1 MNSIRLVADE
11 RPSGGVGA
19 IVPLILPA
27 AQPHY
32 RRRAAR
38 LRQLAEGHPMADYL
52 RFAAGIAEAQQQAAQ
67 ALPLPEALAAGLPAR
82 LGGARPPLE
91 AAGLP
96 RERHWRELLQ
106 ALFEQLRDT
115 SPTPAVAQTLAG
127 LRGCDATALE
137 KLADALL
144 AGDYARVG
152 SDRALFLWAALS
164 LYWRQMAARL
174 PAAGRAGVGEGR
186 QFCPVCGSAPV
197 ASVIRGGAQSGLRY
211 LHCGLCES
219 RWHMV
224 RTKCSN
230 CEEGG
235 RLDYWSLD
243 SEQAAIRAES
253 CGDCH
258 GYLKVLHEDRDP
270 QLEVIADDL
279 ASLAL
284 DAEVERQ
291 GFSRSGLNP
300 FLFPG

>member
-11 RPSGGVGA
+11 KPSGGVGA
-19 IVPLILPA
+19 IVPLILPDLKNR
-27 AQPHY
+27 Y
-32 RRRAAR
+32 GRRAAR

-52 RFAAGIAEAQQQAAQ
+52 RFAAGIAEAQQQVAE
-67 ALPLPEALAAGLPAR
+67 ALPLPAALVATLPAR
-82 LGGARPPLE
+82 LGGPLPPLE
-91 AAGLP
+91 ATSLP
-96 RERHWRELLQ
+96 HERHWRELLQ
-106 ALFEQLRDT
+106 GLLERLPAAAN
-115 SPTPAVAQTLAG
+115 PAVAHTLTG
-127 LRGCDATALE
+127 LRGCDGIALE
-137 KLADALL
+137 RLADALL
-144 AGDYARVG
+144 AGDYLVVG
-152 SDRALFLWAALS
+152 SDRAPFLWAALS
-164 LYWRQMAARL
+164 LYWTQLAAQL
-174 PAAGRAGVGEGR
+174 PASGQARVGEGR
-186 QFCPVCGSAPV
+186 QCCPVCGGAPV

-243 SEQAAIRAES
+243 SEQAVIRAES
-253 CGDCH
+253 CGDCNS
-258 GYLKVLHEDRDP
+258 YLKVLHEDRDP

-291 GFSRSGLNP
+291 GFYRSGLNP

>member
-11 RPSGGVGA
+11 KPSGGVGA
-19 IVPLILPA
+19 IVPLILPDLKNR
-27 AQPHY
+27 Y
-32 RRRAAR
+32 GRRAGR
-38 LRQLAEGHPMADYL
+38 LRQLAEAHPMADYL
-52 RFAAGIAEAQQQAAQ
+52 RFAAGIAEAQQQVAE
-67 ALPLPEALAAGLPAR
+67 ALPLPAALAATLPAR

-91 AAGLP
+91 ATSLP
-96 RERHWRELLQ
+96 RERHWRDLLQ
-106 ALFEQLRDT
+106 ALFGRLQD

-127 LRGCDATALE
+127 LRSCDGVALE

-144 AGDYARVG
+144 AGDYRVVG
-152 SDRALFLWAALS
+152 SDRAPFLWAALS
-164 LYWRQMAARL
+164 LYWTQMAAQL
-174 PAAGRAGVGEGR
+174 PASGQAGVGEGR
-186 QFCPVCGSAPV
+186 QCCPVCGGAPV

-253 CGDCH
+253 CGDCNS
-258 GYLKVLHEDRDP
+258 YLKVLHEDRDP

-291 GFSRSGLNP
+291 GFYRSGLNP